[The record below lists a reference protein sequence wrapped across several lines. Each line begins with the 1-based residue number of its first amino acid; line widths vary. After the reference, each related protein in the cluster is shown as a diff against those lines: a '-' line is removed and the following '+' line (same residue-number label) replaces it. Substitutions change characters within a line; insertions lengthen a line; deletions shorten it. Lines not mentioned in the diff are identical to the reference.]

1 MIYGWISPLRR
12 PIFPLLM
19 TIALS
24 ACGGGGGGSDNVGG
38 FVPPPPEAPPE
49 GATISVSLTN
59 IDGQKITEIN
69 PVQQGVFRVSVSD
82 PDGQPLAEKVVSAT
96 TTLGQLIPANGTAL
110 TDEQGVAVLYVA
122 AGSEDGAGTLTATA
136 NFNDVDSDG
145 SISFSI
151 STNVPAA
158 TRQLGHIDSS
168 GQFVEGEIGIAPTGQ
183 ISEGGTAV
191 LSLVVV
197 DENLDLV
204 ATPEVVTVSSN
215 CLLGGR
221 ATVDPASPVSLI
233 ANASINYT
241 ASTCKGDDVLTAT
254 LQSSGAEA
262 TGTLSIA
269 PLIGESIAFDETK
282 TGSRIVGIRGTGSA
296 SGLTESANIFFSV
309 TDSAAKPIEGTRV
322 NFSLLQSASD
332 AALACDGLAY
342 CDYASA
348 EDESAGRSTQYTA
361 RTGADGSV
369 STTLLAGSAASPIQ
383 VLAYIDTNDNG
394 ERESDEP
401 SSVSKVL
408 FVSTGVADQNS
419 ISLSAKLLN
428 PYGSTLA
435 GYKGGKLC
443 SDLGYDNASY
453 LTGGLEADGLC
464 TEVSVKLADKFNHPV
479 PDGTVATFVSEYG
492 RILSSCATVNGDC
505 SVAWN
510 SQNPRASA
518 TVTQYTAPI
527 TINENLDS
535 STPSRYNCPSHRAN
549 HGPCP
554 DDIAD
559 PEINPPGAPRGGRST
574 VTVFVTGEESFID
587 KNSNGFYD
595 EGEIWTNLTEAFTDH
610 NEDGVFTPVQ
620 RFDCSDPLFADDV
633 CRAGF
638 EESFFDLN
646 ANGEFD
652 LNDEPK
658 SAVNVPLPDGLYN
671 GVLCRET
678 EAATGICSRELL
690 KLWQSIVIILSPD
703 EQGYEFLIV
712 DRNKQKI
719 GDAVFGGNSYQ
730 LFVSDLYNNPP
741 PALSEITITGTGG
754 CSAINGTATVPLPS
768 SSKAGAYGIT
778 FGIATDIE
786 SDWPGLNG
794 DRVEVRLTLP
804 SGNSIYQTLR
814 CPVYRKC
821 AGEGG
826 GFSPLNPEECGS

>member
-1 MIYGWISPLRR
+1 MIKGWIRKMNRLAS
-12 PIFPLLM
+12 LLA
-19 TIALS
+19 ISALIT
-24 ACGGGGGGSDNVGG
+24 ACGGGGGGSDSGGG
-38 FVPPPPEAPPE
+38 FVPPPAPK
-49 GATISVSLTN
+49 GATISVTLTN
-59 IDGQKITEIN
+59 IAGQQITEIS
-69 PVQQGVFRVSVSD
+69 PVQQGVFRISVKDS
-82 PDGQPLAEKVVSAT
+82 GGNPLTQEVVSAT
-96 TTLGQLIPANGTAL
+96 TTLGQLIPDTGTAL
-110 TDEQGVAVLYVA
+110 TDDQGVAVLYVA
-122 AGSEDGAGTLTATA
+122 ADGTNGAGTLTAKST
-136 NFNDVDSDG
+136 FNDVESDG
-145 SISFSI
+145 AISYSI
-151 STNVPAA
+151 TTTVPAA
-158 TRQLGHIDSS
+158 KRKLGRINSS
-168 GQFVEGEIGIAPTGQ
+168 GQFVEGEIGISPTGQ

-197 DENLDLV
+197 DENLDV
-204 ATPEVVTVSSN
+204 VSTPEVVTLSSK
-215 CLLGGR
+215 CLLGGL

-233 ANASINYT
+233 SSVSINYT
-241 ASTCKGDDVLTAT
+241 ASTCKGDDTITAT
-254 LQSSGAEA
+254 LQSSGAA
-262 TGTLSIA
+262 AQGTVRIA
-269 PLIGESIAFDETK
+269 PAIGESIAFDDVK
-282 TGSRIVGIRGTGSA
+282 TSSKVVAIRGTSTA
-296 SGLTESANIFFSV
+296 SGLAESANIFFTV
-309 TDSAAKPIEGTRV
+309 TDSAAAPIQGTRV
-322 NFSLLQSASD
+322 NFSLIQSISD
-332 AALACDGLAY
+332 AALACDGLSF

-348 EDESAGRSTQYTA
+348 EDESLGRSTRYTA
-361 RTGADGSV
+361 RSDADGSV
-369 STTLLAGSAASPIQ
+369 STSVLAGSSAGPIQ
-383 VLAYIDTNDNG
+383 VLAYIDINDNG
-394 ERESDEP
+394 QRDADEP
-401 SSVSKVL
+401 SSLSQAL

-419 ISLSAKLLN
+419 ISLSAKLVN
-428 PYGSTLA
+428 PYGSSA
-435 GYKGGKLC
+435 KAYQGGALC
-443 SDLGYDNASY
+443 SELGYANANF

-492 RILSSCATVNGDC
+492 RILSSCTTVNGDC
-505 SVAWN
+505 TVAWN
-510 SQNPRASA
+510 SQNPRSSA

-527 TINENLDS
+527 TINENLNS
-535 STPSRYNCPSHRAN
+535 STPSRYNCPSHRAD

-610 NEDGVFTPVQ
+610 NEDGAFTPVQ
-620 RFDCSDPLFADDV
+620 RDNCSDPLIADDV
-633 CRAGF
+633 CLAGF

-646 ANGEFD
+646 ANGKFD

-671 GVLCRET
+671 GVLCREA
-678 EAATGICSRELL
+678 EAAMGICSRELL
-690 KLWQSIVIILSPD
+690 TLWQSVEIILSPS

-741 PALSEITITGTGG
+741 PALSEITITGVGG
-754 CSAINGTATVPLPS
+754 CSAINGTHTVPLPG
-768 SSKAGAYGIT
+768 SSKAGAYGIA
-778 FGIATDIE
+778 FGIAADIE

-821 AGEGG
+821 GGEGG
-826 GFSPLNPEECGS
+826 GFSPGNPEECGS

>member
-1 MIYGWISPLRR
+1 MIYGWISPLQR
-12 PIFPLLM
+12 PIFPLFLA
-19 TIALS
+19 IALS
-24 ACGGGGGGSDNVGG
+24 ACGGGGSESGGG
-38 FVPPPPEAPPE
+38 FVPPSPAAPPE

-59 IDGQKITEIN
+59 IDRQKITEIN
-69 PVQQGVFRVSVSD
+69 PVQQGVFSVSVSG

-96 TTLGQLIPANGTAL
+96 TTLGQLIPDNGTAL

-136 NFNDVDSDG
+136 TFNEVDSDG
-145 SISFSI
+145 SVSFSI
-151 STNVPAA
+151 STSVPAA
-158 TRQLGHIDSS
+158 TRKLGRINNS

-183 ISEGGTAV
+183 ISEGGTAA

-204 ATPEVVTVSSN
+204 STPEAVTLTSN

-221 ATVDPASPVSLI
+221 ATLDPVSPVSFI
-233 ANASINYT
+233 STITMSYT
-241 ASTCKGDDVLTAT
+241 ATRCKGDDLITAT

-269 PLIGESIAFDETK
+269 ALVGESIAFDEAK
-282 TGSRIVGIRGTGSA
+282 TASRVVGIRGTGSA
-296 SGLTESANIFFSV
+296 SGLTESTNVFFTV
-309 TDSAAKPIEGTRV
+309 TDSGSQPIEGTRV
-322 NFSLLQSASD
+322 NFSLQQSASD
-332 AALACDGLAY
+332 VALACDSVAY
-342 CDYASA
+342 CVYDSA
-348 EDESAGRSTQYTA
+348 EDEAAGRSTQYTA
-361 RTGADGSV
+361 RSGADGSV
-369 STTLLAGSAASPIQ
+369 STTLLAGSTAGPIQ

-443 SDLGYDNASY
+443 SELGYDNASY

-492 RILSSCATVNGDC
+492 RIMSSCATVNGDC
-505 SVAWN
+505 VVAWS
-510 SQNPRASA
+510 SQNPRSSA
-518 TVTQYTAPI
+518 TVTQYSAPI
-527 TINENLDS
+527 TINENLNS
-535 STPSRYNCPSHRAN
+535 STPSRYNCPSHRAD

-559 PEINPPGAPRGGRST
+559 PTVNPPGAPRGGRST
-574 VTVFVTGEESFID
+574 ITVLVTGEESFID

-610 NEDGVFTPVQ
+610 NEDGVYTPVQ
-620 RFDCSDPLFADDV
+620 RNNCADPLIADDV
-633 CRAGF
+633 CLAGF

-646 ANGEFD
+646 GNGEFD

-658 SAVNVPLPDGLYN
+658 SALNIPLPDGLYH
-671 GVLCRET
+671 GVLCREA
-678 EAATGICSRELL
+678 EAAMGICSRELIQ
-690 KLWQSIVIILSPD
+690 LWKSIEIILSPD
-703 EQGYEFLIV
+703 EEGYEFLIV

>member
-1 MIYGWISPLRR
+1 MIKGWIRKMNRLAS
-12 PIFPLLM
+12 LLA
-19 TIALS
+19 ISALIT
-24 ACGGGGGGSDNVGG
+24 ACGGGGGSDSGGG

-59 IDGQKITEIN
+59 INGQKITEIN

-136 NFNDVDSDG
+136 SFNDVDSDG

-158 TRQLGHIDSS
+158 TRKLGHIDSS
-168 GQFVEGEIGIAPTGQ
+168 GQFIEGAIGIAPSGQ
-183 ISEGGTAV
+183 ISEGGTAA
-191 LSLVVV
+191 LSLVIV

-204 ATPEVVTVSSN
+204 STPETVTLTSN

-221 ATVDPASPVSLI
+221 ATLDPVSPVSFISTLTM
-233 ANASINYT
+233 SYT
-241 ASTCKGDDVLTAT
+241 ATRCKGDDAITAT

-269 PLIGESIAFDETK
+269 ALIGESIAFDEAK

-296 SGLTESANIFFSV
+296 SGLTESTNVFFSV
-309 TDSAAKPIEGTRV
+309 TDGGSQAIEGTRV
-322 NFSLLQSASD
+322 NFSLLQSSSD
-332 AALACDGLAY
+332 AALDCDGLAY

-348 EDESAGRSTQYTA
+348 EDETAGRSTQYTA
-361 RTGADGSV
+361 RSGADGSV
-369 STTLLAGSAASPIQ
+369 STALLAGSAAGPIQ

-394 ERESDEP
+394 EREPDEP

-428 PYGSTLA
+428 PYGSSLTA
-435 GYKGGKLC
+435 YKGGKRC
-443 SDLGYDNASY
+443 DDLGYDNASY

-464 TEVSVKLADKFNHPV
+464 TEVAVRLADKFNHPV

-505 SVAWN
+505 VVAWN

-518 TVTQYTAPI
+518 TVAQYSAPI
-527 TINENLDS
+527 TVDENLS
-535 STPSRYNCPSHRAN
+535 NTSPNRYDCPSHKAD

-574 VTVFVTGEESFID
+574 VTVLVTGEESFID

-610 NEDGVFTPVQ
+610 NEDGVYTPVQ
-620 RFDCSDPLFADDV
+620 RNNCSDPLIADDV
-633 CRAGF
+633 CLAGF

-646 ANGEFD
+646 GNGEFD

-671 GVLCRET
+671 GVLCGEA
-678 EAATGICSRELL
+678 EAAMGICSRELIQ
-690 KLWQSIVIILSPD
+690 LWKSIEIILSPD

-794 DRVEVRLTLP
+794 DRIEVRLTLP

>member
-1 MIYGWISPLRR
+1 MIKGWIRKMNRLAS
-12 PIFPLLM
+12 LLA
-19 TIALS
+19 ISALFS
-24 ACGGGGGGSDNVGG
+24 ACGGGGGGSDSGGG
-38 FVPPPPEAPPE
+38 FVPPPAPQ
-49 GATISVSLTN
+49 GATISVSLSN
-59 IDGQKITEIN
+59 IAGQQITEIS
-69 PVQQGVFRVSVSD
+69 PVQQGVFRISVSD
-82 PDGQPLAEKVVSAT
+82 PSGNPLPQEVVSAT
-96 TTLGQLIPANGTAL
+96 TTLGQLIPDTGTAL
-110 TDEQGVAVLYVA
+110 TDDAGVAVLYVA
-122 AGSEDGAGTLTATA
+122 ADGANGAGTLTATST
-136 NFNDVDSDG
+136 FNDVESDG

-151 STNVPAA
+151 TTTVPAA
-158 TRQLGHIDSS
+158 TRKLGRINSS
-168 GQFVEGEIGIAPTGQ
+168 GQFVEGEIGISPTGQ

-197 DENLDLV
+197 DENLDVV
-204 ATPEVVTVSSN
+204 ATPEVVTLSSN
-215 CLLGGR
+215 CLLGGL
-221 ATVDPASPVSLI
+221 ATLDPVSPVSFI
-233 ANASINYT
+233 STINMNYT
-241 ASTCKGDDVLTAT
+241 ADSCKGDDAITAT
-254 LQSSGAEA
+254 LQSSGAQA

-269 PLIGESIAFDETK
+269 ALIGESIAFDEAK
-282 TGSRIVGIRGTGSA
+282 TGSRVVGIRGTGSA
-296 SGLTESANIFFSV
+296 SGLTESTNVFFTVS
-309 TDSAAKPIEGTRV
+309 DGGSQAIEGTRV
-322 NFSLLQSASD
+322 NFSLLQSSSD
-332 AALACDGLAY
+332 AALACEGLAY

-348 EDESAGRSTQYTA
+348 EDETARRSTQYTA
-361 RTGADGSV
+361 RSGADGSV
-369 STTLLAGSAASPIQ
+369 STTVLAGSAAGPIQ

-419 ISLSAKLLN
+419 ISLSARLLN
-428 PYGSTLA
+428 PYGSSLA
-435 GYKGGKLC
+435 AYKGGDLC

-453 LTGGLEADGLC
+453 VTGGLEADGLC

-492 RILSSCATVNGDC
+492 RILSSCATINGDC
-505 SVAWN
+505 VVAWN
-510 SQNPRASA
+510 SQNPRSSA

-527 TINENLDS
+527 TINENLNS
-535 STPSRYNCPSHRAN
+535 STPSRYNCPSHRAD

-559 PEINPPGAPRGGRST
+559 PTVNPPGAPRGGRST
-574 VTVFVTGEESFID
+574 VTVLVTGEESFID

-610 NEDGVFTPVQ
+610 NEDGVYTPVQ
-620 RFDCSDPLFADDV
+620 RDNCTDPLIADDV
-633 CRAGF
+633 CLAGF

-646 ANGEFD
+646 GNGEFD

-658 SAVNVPLPDGLYN
+658 SAVNVPQPDGLYN
-671 GVLCRET
+671 GVLCGEA
-678 EAATGICSRELL
+678 EAAMGICSRELIQ
-690 KLWQSIVIILSPD
+690 LWKSIEIILSPD

-794 DRVEVRLTLP
+794 DRIEVRLTLP